1 MKVLREKRERGAIL
15 SPGLLQNFSL
25 ILGLFMVFCFPGRE
39 GVSSVRAAG
48 LVAQDLDGDGD
59 VDRTDFDLLQ
69 ACLTGPNTPRD
80 GSTICVLADTDQDGD
95 VDQTDFGVLQV
106 CYSGPGIPADPSCG
120 GCALPRPDLLVTAG
134 DEDIPSGASSSL
146 MVHGSQAGA
155 SYQLRDDADNR
166 NVGDPVTGNGGTIN
180 LPTGVMTQTTT
191 FNVLAVN
198 TLWGCSAELSA
209 TATITVSPYENRNKI
224 GVHVVIGARN
234 GYGPFIQN
242 CAAAGKP
249 VALVKCVDDYGAAWE
264 SKQHSPQTV
273 TIGRQ
278 NTMNGHDLGNLG
290 YLMADRTP
298 HEAAQWV
305 YDLVKPKWVQNPW
318 IDIWEVCNEWDSDYT
333 WQADFYIAM
342 MDLVE
347 PDGYRLALWSSSLG
361 TPGEQHYPEV
371 ARTCL
376 RAKSSGGHILALHE
390 YAFFTTLMQD
400 APTSVVTRYRR
411 LYNYL
416 ATHGAVVPLALT
428 EVGQGG
434 GYEFVGTELFVQ
446 DYGWYDSELRKDW
459 YVIGCAAWTLGNW
472 QNANFQ
478 NALPALTQY
487 IVSH

>member
-1 MKVLREKRERGAIL
+1 MSLKTLHRL
-15 SPGLLQNFSL
+15 SLIFSL
-25 ILGLFMVFCFPGRE
+25 LSLFCFPGGA
-39 GVSSVRAAG
+39 GVSPAQAAG
-48 LVAQDLDGDGD
+48 LIAQDLDSDGD
-59 VDRTDFDLLQ
+59 VDRTDFDLFH
-69 ACLTGPNTPRD
+69 ACLSGPDTAHD
-80 GSTICVLADTDQDGD
+80 DSAICVLADTDQDGD
-95 VDQTDFGVLQV
+95 VDQTDFGVLQL
-106 CYSGPGIPADPSCG
+106 CYSGAGAPADPTCG
-120 GCALPRPDLLVTAG
+120 GCALPRRDLLVTVG
-134 DEDIPSGASSSL
+134 DEEIPSGASSNL
-146 MVHGSQAGA
+146 IVAGAQIGA
-155 SYQLRDDADNR
+155 SYQLRDNADDR
-166 NVGDPVTGNGGTIN
+166 NVGVPVAGNGNTIQ

-198 TLWGCSAELSA
+198 TLWGCAVELSTTGA
-209 TATITVSPYENRNKI
+209 IRVRPHVDRNKI
-224 GVHVVIGARN
+224 GVHVVIGPRN

-242 CAAAGKP
+242 CANAGKP
-249 VALVKCVDDYGAAWE
+249 VALVKCVDDYGAAYE
-264 SKQHSPQTV
+264 SKIYSPQTV

-278 NTMNGHDLGNLG
+278 NTMNGHDLGNLS
-290 YLMADRTP
+290 YLMPTHTP
-298 HEAAQWV
+298 SQAAQWV
-305 YDLVKPKWVQNPW
+305 YNLVRPKWMQNPS
-318 IDIWEVCNEWDSDYT
+318 IDIWEICNEWDSDYT

-361 TPGEQHYPEV
+361 TPAEQHYPEV

-376 RAKSSGGHILALHE
+376 RAKASGGHILALHE
-390 YAFFTTLMQD
+390 YAFFTTLMKD

-411 LYNYL
+411 LYDYL
-416 ATHGAVVPLALT
+416 ATQGAVIPLALT

-487 IVSH
+487 IIQH